1 MVSDMAKG
9 SAASAKVDHSTKY
22 LGVTWYETARSGRL
36 FAAQWYDASHR
47 HRKKS
52 GFRTAREAAAFRND
66 QINARNHG
74 RELDLDGARITIGQL
89 SQEWLDMREKVV
101 KRRTWETEES
111 HHRVHILPYWGAD
124 TIASIRFSGVQ
135 TWVAELI
142 GEGLAPKSVHNIYA
156 DFAAVIR
163 YALRDRL
170 IAHDPCE
177 GVKLPKVPP
186 HEMVC
191 LTPEQLNSLAQASG
205 YYRPYILTLGTCGLR
220 DGEARALRV
229 KSIEFDAARIS
240 VVSTFERTRNGWIEN
255 PPKTWETRDVAV
267 PATTLTALR
276 ELCADKSPDDFV
288 FRQPNGDM
296 MPQQSRHKIAKK
308 DNAYQWFGKAILDS
322 GVPSLRIHDLR
333 HTTAAIAISAGA
345 NVKAVQKLLGH
356 KDARETLNTYAAL
369 FERDLDEVA
378 ARMDAA
384 MSGAL

>member
-1 MVSDMAKG
+1 MVK
-9 SAASAKVDHSTKY
+9 KVDHSTKY

-36 FAAQWYDASHR
+36 FAAQWYDSSRR

-74 RELDLDGARITIGQL
+74 RELDLDGARITISQL
-89 SQEWLDMREKVV
+89 SQEWLDMRKSVV
-101 KRRTWETEES
+101 KLRTWETEES

-124 TIASIRFSGVQ
+124 AIASIRFSGVQ
-135 TWVAELI
+135 AWVAELT
-142 GEGLAPKSVHNIYA
+142 GEGLSAKTVHNIYA
-156 DFAAVIR
+156 DFAALIR

-170 IAHDPCE
+170 IAHDPCD
-177 GVKLPKVPP
+177 GIKLPKVPP

-191 LTPEQLNSLAQASG
+191 LTPEQLNSLASASG

-229 KSIEFDAARIS
+229 KSIDFDAARIS
-240 VVSTFERTRNGWIEN
+240 VVSTLERTSTEGWIEN
-255 PPKTWETRDVAV
+255 PPKTWATRDVAV

-276 ELCADKSPDDFV
+276 ELCADKSPDNFV
-288 FRQPNGDM
+288 FLQPNGEQ

-384 MSGAL
+384 MSGTL

>member
-1 MVSDMAKG
+1 MAKPMKRTDNSG
-9 SAASAKVDHSTKY
+9 KVDHSTKY
-22 LGVTWYETARSGRL
+22 PGVTWYETARSGRL
-36 FAAQWYDASHR
+36 FAAQWYDSSRR

-52 GFRTAREAAAFRND
+52 GFTTAREAAAFRND

-74 RELDLDGARITIGQL
+74 RELDLDGARITISQL
-89 SQEWLDMREKVV
+89 SAEWLAMREHVIKP
-101 KRRTWETEES
+101 RAWDTEES

-135 TWVAELI
+135 AWVSELT
-142 GEGLAPKSVHNIYA
+142 GEGLAAKTVHNIYA
-156 DFAAVIR
+156 DFAALVR

-177 GVKLPKVPP
+177 GIKLPKIPP
-186 HEMVC
+186 REMVC
-191 LTPEQLNSLAQASG
+191 LTPEQLNSLANASG

-229 KSIEFDAARIS
+229 RNIDFKAKRIS
-240 VVSTFERTRNGWIEN
+240 VVSTFERTRKGWIEN
-255 PPKTWETRDVAV
+255 PPKTWEAREVAV
-267 PATTLTALR
+267 PAITMDALR
-276 ELCADKSPDDFV
+276 ELCADKAPADFV
-288 FRQPNGDM
+288 FRQPNGSM

-384 MSGAL
+384 MSGTL